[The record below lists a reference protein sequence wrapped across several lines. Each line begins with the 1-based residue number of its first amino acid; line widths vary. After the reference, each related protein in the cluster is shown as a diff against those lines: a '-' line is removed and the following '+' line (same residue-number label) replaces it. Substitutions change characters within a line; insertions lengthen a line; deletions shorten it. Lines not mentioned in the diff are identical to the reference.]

1 MAAERWPA
9 EGGAEDP
16 TPFYRR
22 VRRLEIQAARL
33 VESRFAGSY
42 RSVFRGPGLEF
53 DEVREYVPGDD
64 VRLIDWNVTS
74 RFGAPFTKLFREERE
89 LTLFL
94 LVDVSASLFTG
105 GGEVSKFG
113 QACLLTAILALAAE
127 RNHDRVGAVF
137 FTDRI
142 ERWIPPARGRR
153 HLLHVIH
160 SLLTVRPQGRGSDVD
175 GALRLAGKHMKR
187 RGICLLLSDFRAE
200 GYWDSLGLLA
210 RRHDCI
216 AVRISDP
223 VDERFPPTGLLEL
236 EDPESGETLL
246 AEGGSAAFRQAYAL
260 FWEQRR
266 RQWLEQCRRRRVE
279 VLEVRTDADPGE
291 ALVRFFRRR
300 GNGRGGGRFPR
311 AAGRPAAAAR
321 PSAAPAAAARPAE
334 GRPPHA

>member
-1 MAAERWPA
+1 M
-9 EGGAEDP
+9 
-16 TPFYRR
+16 
-22 VRRLEIQAARL
+22 
-33 VESRFAGSY
+33 ESRFAGSY

-105 GGEVSKFG
+105 SGAVSKFG
-113 QACLLTAILALAAE
+113 QACLLTAVLALAAE

-142 ERWIPPARGRR
+142 ERWIPPERGRR

-160 SLLTVRPQGRGSDVD
+160 SLLTVRPEGRGSDLD
-175 GALRLAGKHMKR
+175 GALRLAGKHLKR
-187 RGICLLLSDFRAE
+187 RGICLLLSDFRSE
-200 GYWDSLGLLA
+200 GYWDSLGVLA

-216 AVRISDP
+216 AVRITDP
-223 VDERFPPTGLLEL
+223 VDSRFPPTGLLEL
-236 EDPESGETLL
+236 EDPESGEALL
-246 AEGGSAAFRQAYAL
+246 AEGGSAAFREAYGRY
-260 FWEQRR
+260 WEERHRR
-266 RQWLEQCRRRRVE
+266 WLEECRRRRVE
-279 VLEVRTDADPGE
+279 VLEVGTEADPGE

-300 GNGRGGGRFPR
+300 GARPR
-311 AAGRPAAAAR
+311 AG
-321 PSAAPAAAARPAE
+321 
-334 GRPPHA
+334 GRPPAGRAGHD

>member
-1 MAAERWPA
+1 MSGKDRAGEAARASPERAGSAERGA
-9 EGGAEDP
+9 FAGRSESGGP
-16 TPFYRR
+16 SPFYRR
-22 VRRLEIQAARL
+22 VRRLELQAARL

-74 RFGAPFTKLFREERE
+74 RFGSPFTKLFREERE

-94 LVDVSASLFTG
+94 IVDVSASLFTG
-105 GGEVSKFG
+105 GGPVSKFG
-113 QACLLTAILALAAE
+113 QACLICATLALAAE
-127 RNHDRVGAVF
+127 RNHDRVGAAF

-160 SLLTVRPQGRGSDVD
+160 SLLTVRPAGRGSDLD
-175 GALRLAGKHMKR
+175 GALRLAGKHLKR
-187 RGICLLLSDFRAE
+187 RGICLLLSDFRTE
-200 GYWDSLGLLA
+200 GYWDSLGVLA

-216 AVRISDP
+216 AVKVTDP
-223 VDERFPPTGLLEL
+223 VDSRFPPTGLLEL

-246 AEGGSAAFRQAYAL
+246 ADGNSSAFREAYGSY
-260 FWEQRR
+260 WEERHHR
-266 RQWLEQCRRRRVE
+266 WLEECRRRKVE
-279 VLEVRTDADPGE
+279 VLPVGTDADPGE

-300 GNGRGGGRFPR
+300 SRRPPGGRGSH
-311 AAGRPAAAAR
+311 AR
-321 PSAAPAAAARPAE
+321 
-334 GRPPHA
+334 